1 VGELATALTEPRT
14 QTDLR
19 KWAFAKRLLEVVDVG
34 AAYRDVFHPGKDVT
48 PGYVIAGN
56 NLLKDENVGKVVKHL
71 AEPALLAAGVER
83 EFAIK
88 RLVETVDSDLT
99 DFADDAGSFLDLAA
113 MKANLPPE
121 KRRLVKK
128 YRETIGPKGDVTS
141 RTIEL
146 EPKQPAMELLA
157 RILNLV
163 QPASV
168 TINNEQNLFVG
179 QSKDDLRAEIVRR
192 MQNLAQ
198 QGTLPPAL
206 EGVLAKIAPDP
217 PTA

>member
-1 VGELATALTEPRT
+1 
-14 QTDLR
+14 LR

-99 DFADDAGSFLDLAA
+99 DFATEGGSFMDLAQ
-113 MKANLPPE
+113 MRELPAN

-128 YRETIGPKGDVTS
+128 YQERVGKDGEITS

>member
-1 VGELATALTEPRT
+1 
-14 QTDLR
+14 
-19 KWAFAKRLLEVVDVG
+19 
-34 AAYRDVFHPGKDVT
+34 
-48 PGYVIAGN
+48 
-56 NLLKDENVGKVVKHL
+56 
-71 AEPALLAAGVER
+71 
-83 EFAIK
+83 
-88 RLVETVDSDLT
+88 
-99 DFADDAGSFLDLAA
+99 
-113 MKANLPPE
+113 
-121 KRRLVKK
+121 
-128 YRETIGPKGDVTS
+128 VTS

-163 QPASV
+163 QPASL